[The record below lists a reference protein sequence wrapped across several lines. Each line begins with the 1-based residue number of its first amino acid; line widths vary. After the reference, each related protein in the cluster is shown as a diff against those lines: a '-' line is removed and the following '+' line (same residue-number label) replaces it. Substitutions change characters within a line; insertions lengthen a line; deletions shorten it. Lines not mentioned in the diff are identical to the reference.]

1 LRALPDGSAR
11 RGPTACQIGKR
22 VEGRGGRFRQNR
34 QQFIGLDLSPR
45 SAIFASPRET
55 TLMGETSE
63 HPREFPRF
71 EVNAYVDYTGN
82 EVLLFHR
89 IQNIS
94 LGGVCIQTTGVEEVG
109 TLVDLVLNF
118 PDLDA
123 SIASPARSCGR
134 TASRRW
140 TWASATSTWTK
151 SARTPLRKYINMV
164 RK

>member
-1 LRALPDGSAR
+1 M
-11 RGPTACQIGKR
+11 
-22 VEGRGGRFRQNR
+22 
-34 QQFIGLDLSPR
+34 
-45 SAIFASPRET
+45 
-55 TLMGETSE
+55 MGEPSDAADATGHPAE

-123 SIASPARSCGR
+123 SIAVTGEVV
-134 TASRRW
+134 
-140 TWASATSTWTK
+140 WANREPPMDMGIRYVDMDEERKDT
-151 SARTPLRKYINMV
+151 LRKYINMV